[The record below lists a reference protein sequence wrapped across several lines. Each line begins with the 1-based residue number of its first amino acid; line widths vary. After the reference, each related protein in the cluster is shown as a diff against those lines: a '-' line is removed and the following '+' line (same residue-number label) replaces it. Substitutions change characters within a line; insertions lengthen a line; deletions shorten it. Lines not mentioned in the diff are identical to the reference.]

1 MRPSTLA
8 FLGVSAASFAQA
20 RSTSRSTD
28 PSLDR
33 QTSDDLQRM
42 ASLAQAAFEDT
53 KSQIETGEVQKRG
66 GTCTWNNVR
75 IRREWGSLSRQDK
88 LDYIEAVKCL
98 QSKPSRT
105 PSSEAAG
112 AKTRFDDF
120 LATHINQTT
129 TIHYTGN
136 FLSWHRYFTW
146 LYEEALRNECG
157 YQGTQPYWDWPK
169 TAITGMEKSPI
180 FDGSET
186 SISGNGEF
194 IPGRES
200 IVLGAA
206 QGLPPIYLP
215 VGTGGGCV
223 TSGPF
228 KDMVVNLGPA
238 ALDLPGG
245 VVESSPGGPLSY
257 NPRCLKRDLTTEVN
271 RVFANI
277 TSVLSNILQPQNVY
291 DFQMQMQG
299 VPGSGSIG
307 MFIFDPCDFMIIESL
322 LTNFVPGIHGGG
334 HYALG
339 GDPGR
344 DVFTSPGDPVFY
356 LHHSMIDRV
365 WWMWQ
370 MLSPQERQYGE
381 TALAGTNT
389 FLDQPPSA
397 NATMDDFLGY
407 GYVGAEP
414 IKIRDTMSTVA
425 GPFCY
430 VYL

>member
-1 MRPSTLA
+1 MRLSDLSLLALQASTLG
-8 FLGVSAASFAQA
+8 LASPV
-20 RSTSRSTD
+20 SRSAE
-28 PSLDR
+28 
-33 QTSDDLQRM
+33 SDIDLATTEELQQL
-42 ASLAQAAFEDT
+42 ASLAQTAFDKT
-53 KSQIETGEVQKRG
+53 KLEVESSEIKKRNNA
-66 GTCTWNNVR
+66 CSWQNVR
-75 IRREWGSLSRQDK
+75 VRREWGTMSRVEK
-88 LDYIEAVKCL
+88 LDYVNAVKCL
-98 QSKPSRT
+98 QSKPART
-105 PSSEAAG
+105 PTSESPG

-120 LATHINQTT
+120 VATHINQTL

-146 LYEEALRNECG
+146 QYEEDLRIVCG
-157 YQGTQPYWDWPK
+157 YKGTQPYWDWSK
-169 TAITGMEKSPI
+169 TAITGMETSPV

-186 SISGNGEF
+186 SMSGNGEF
-194 IPGRES
+194 VPDREP
-200 IVLGAA
+200 ILLGG
-206 QGLPPIYLP
+206 QNGLPILQLP

-228 KDMVVNLGPA
+228 KNMTVNLGPA

-245 VVESSPGGPLSY
+245 VSEANPNGPLTY
-257 NPRCLKRDLTTEVN
+257 NPRCLKRDLTTAVN
-271 RVFANI
+271 LLYANV
-277 TSVLSNILQPQNVY
+277 TAVLSNILQPQNVY

-307 MFIFDPCDFMIIESL
+307 
-322 LTNFVPGIHGGG
+322 IHGGG
-334 HYALG
+334 HYSLG

-344 DVFTSPGDPVFY
+344 DVFTSPGDPAFY

-370 MLSPQERQYGE
+370 MLSPQKRQYGAI
-381 TALAGTNT
+381 ALSGTNT

-397 NATMDDFLGY
+397 NTTMDDLLEY
-407 GYVGAEP
+407 GWVGEP
-414 IKIRDTMSTVA
+414 LKIRDAMSTVA

>member
-1 MRPSTLA
+1 MRLLDLGLLA
-8 FLGVSAASFAQA
+8 LQASALSLASPV
-20 RSTSRSTD
+20 SRSAE
-28 PSLDR
+28 
-33 QTSDDLQRM
+33 SDIDLVTTERLQQL
-42 ASLAQAAFEDT
+42 ASLAQTAFDKT
-53 KSQIETGEVQKRG
+53 KSEVEGSETKKRSSA
-66 GTCTWNNVR
+66 CSWHDVR
-75 IRREWGSLSRQDK
+75 VRREWGSLSKSEK
-88 LDYIEAVKCL
+88 LDYINAVKCL
-98 QSKPSRT
+98 QSRPART
-105 PSSEAAG
+105 PASQSSG

-120 LATHINQTT
+120 VATHINQTL

-146 LYEEALRNECG
+146 QYEEALRNECG
-157 YQGTQPYWDWPK
+157 YEGTQPYWDWSK
-169 TAITGMEKSPI
+169 TAITGLETSPI

-186 SISGNGEF
+186 SMSGNGDF
-194 IPGRES
+194 VPGREP
-200 IVLGAA
+200 IRLGG
-206 QGLPPIYLP
+206 QNGLPIIELP

-223 TSGPF
+223 NSGPF
-228 KDMVVNLGPA
+228 KNMTVNLGPA

-245 VVESSPGGPLSY
+245 ISEANPNGPLTY

-271 RVFANI
+271 LLFANV
-277 TSVLSNILQPQNVY
+277 TAVLSNILQPQNVY

-299 VPGSGSIG
+299 VPGSGNI
-307 MFIFDPCDFMIIESL
+307 
-322 LTNFVPGIHGGG
+322 GIHGGG
-334 HYALG
+334 HYSLG

-370 MLSPQERQYGE
+370 MLSPQVRQYGA
-381 TALAGTNT
+381 TALSGTNT

-397 NATMDDFLGY
+397 NTTMDDVLQY
-407 GYVGAEP
+407 GWVGESL
-414 IKIRDTMSTVA
+414 KIRDAMSTVA

>member
-1 MRPSTLA
+1 MRLLDLGLLA
-8 FLGVSAASFAQA
+8 LHASALSLASPV
-20 RSTSRSTD
+20 SRSAE
-28 PSLDR
+28 
-33 QTSDDLQRM
+33 SDIDLVTTERLQQL
-42 ASLAQAAFEDT
+42 ASLAQTAFDKT
-53 KSQIETGEVQKRG
+53 KSEVEGSETKKRSSA
-66 GTCTWNNVR
+66 CSWHDVR
-75 IRREWGSLSRQDK
+75 VRREWGTLSKSEK
-88 LDYIEAVKCL
+88 LDYINAVKCL
-98 QSKPSRT
+98 QSRPART
-105 PSSEAAG
+105 PASQSSG

-120 LATHINQTT
+120 VATHINQTL

-146 LYEEALRNECG
+146 QYEEALRNECG
-157 YQGTQPYWDWPK
+157 YKGTQPYWDWSK
-169 TAITGMEKSPI
+169 TAITGLETSPI

-186 SISGNGEF
+186 SMSGNGDF
-194 IPGRES
+194 VPGREP
-200 IVLGAA
+200 IRLGG
-206 QGLPPIYLP
+206 QNGLPIIELP

-223 TSGPF
+223 NSGPF
-228 KDMVVNLGPA
+228 KNMTVNLGPA

-245 VVESSPGGPLSY
+245 ISEANPNGPLTY

-271 RVFANI
+271 LLFANV
-277 TSVLSNILQPQNVY
+277 TAVLSNILQPQNVY

-299 VPGSGSIG
+299 VPGSGNI
-307 MFIFDPCDFMIIESL
+307 
-322 LTNFVPGIHGGG
+322 GIHGGG
-334 HYALG
+334 HYSLG

-370 MLSPQERQYGE
+370 MLSPQVRQYGA
-381 TALAGTNT
+381 TALSGTNT

-397 NATMDDFLGY
+397 NTTMDDVLQY
-407 GYVGAEP
+407 GWVGESL
-414 IKIRDTMSTVA
+414 KIRDALSTVA

>member
-1 MRPSTLA
+1 MRLLDLSLTALQASALGLA
-8 FLGVSAASFAQA
+8 SPV
-20 RSTSRSTD
+20 SRSAE
-28 PSLDR
+28 
-33 QTSDDLQRM
+33 SDIDLATTERLQQL
-42 ASLAQAAFEDT
+42 ASLAQTAFDKT
-53 KSQIETGEVQKRG
+53 KSEVEGSETTKRSSA
-66 GTCTWNNVR
+66 CSWHDVR
-75 IRREWGSLSRQDK
+75 VRREWGTLSKSEK
-88 LDYIEAVKCL
+88 LDYINAVKCL
-98 QSKPSRT
+98 QSRPART
-105 PSSEAAG
+105 PASQSSG

-120 LATHINQTT
+120 VATHINQTL

-146 LYEEALRNECG
+146 QYEEALRNECG
-157 YQGTQPYWDWPK
+157 YKGTQPYWDWSK
-169 TAITGMEKSPI
+169 TAITGLETSPI

-186 SISGNGEF
+186 SMSGNGDF
-194 IPGRES
+194 VPGREP
-200 IVLGAA
+200 IRLGG
-206 QGLPPIYLP
+206 QNGLPIIELP

-223 TSGPF
+223 NSGPF
-228 KDMVVNLGPA
+228 KNMTVNLGPA

-245 VVESSPGGPLSY
+245 ISEANPNGPLTY

-271 RVFANI
+271 LLYANV
-277 TSVLSNILQPQNVY
+277 TAVLSNILQPQNVY

-299 VPGSGSIG
+299 VPGSGNI
-307 MFIFDPCDFMIIESL
+307 
-322 LTNFVPGIHGGG
+322 GIHGGG
-334 HYALG
+334 HYSLG

-370 MLSPQERQYGE
+370 MLSPQERQYGA
-381 TALAGTNT
+381 TALSGTNT

-397 NATMDDFLGY
+397 NTTMDDVLQY
-407 GYVGAEP
+407 GWAGESL
-414 IKIRDTMSTVA
+414 KIWDAMSTVA

>member
-1 MRPSTLA
+1 MRPSTFAL
-8 FLGVSAASFAQA
+8 LGISAASFAQA
-20 RSTSRSTD
+20 RSISRSTD
-28 PSLDR
+28 PNLDQ
-33 QTSDDLQRM
+33 QTTKDLHQL
-42 ASLAQAAFEDT
+42 ASLAQAAFDKT
-53 KSQIETGEVQKRG
+53 KSQVETGEVQKSG
-66 GTCTWNNVR
+66 STCTWNNVR
-75 IRREWGSLSRQDK
+75 IRREWGSLSRQNK
-88 LDYIEAVKCL
+88 LEYIQAAKCL
-98 QSKPSRT
+98 QSKPPRT

-120 LATHINQTT
+120 VANHINQTT

-157 YQGTQPYWDWPK
+157 YQGTQPYWDWSK

-194 IPGRES
+194 IPGREP
-200 IVLGAA
+200 IVLGASM
-206 QGLPPIYLP
+206 GLPPIYLP

-228 KDMVVNLGPA
+228 KDLVVNLGPA

-245 VVESSPGGPLSY
+245 VVEASPEGPLSY

-271 RVFANI
+271 RVYANV

-299 VPGSGSIG
+299 VPGSGSI
-307 MFIFDPCDFMIIESL
+307 
-322 LTNFVPGIHGGG
+322 GIHGGG

-381 TALAGTNT
+381 TALAGTKT
-389 FLDQPPSA
+389 FLNQPPSA
-397 NATMDDFLGY
+397 NATMDDFLEY

-414 IKIRDTMSTVA
+414 IKIRDAMSTVA